1 MKLKKLIDNYLLT
14 LAAAVLIIV
23 FAILREQSFLK
34 TLPTLVTLVVQLLLV
49 RANRYAILL
58 GGTNALIYGAAYL
71 SEGLYFSCISA
82 VLMSAPLQYYSFG
95 RRGL

>member
-1 MKLKKLIDNYLLT
+1 MKLKKLINDYLLT

-49 RANRYAILL
+49 RANRYAFLL
-58 GGTNALIYGAAYL
+58 
-71 SEGLYFSCISA
+71 
-82 VLMSAPLQYYSFG
+82 
-95 RRGL
+95 